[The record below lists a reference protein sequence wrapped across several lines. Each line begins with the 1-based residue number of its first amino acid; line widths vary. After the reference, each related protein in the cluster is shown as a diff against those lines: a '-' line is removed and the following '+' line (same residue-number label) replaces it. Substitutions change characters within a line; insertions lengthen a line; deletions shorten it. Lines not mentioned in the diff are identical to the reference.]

1 MTANFSVAERSATF
15 GALAE
20 ARYDLVVIGG
30 GITGAGVFRDA
41 VLRGLKVLLV
51 EKEDF
56 ASGTSSK
63 SSKLVHGGLRYLEH
77 FHIRLTRESCRER
90 ELLLRLNPHLVRPM
104 PFLFPIYRD
113 RGLPAPFLRMGLKF
127 YEYLAGPS
135 AVRHRLLKPAQI
147 AKYAP
152 TLDTALLRRAALYYD
167 STVDDARLVIEN
179 VLSGVAAGGQA
190 LNYTA
195 AIGFVTDQGRIVGVK
210 LRDQETQQTIEVRAD
225 HVVNAGGIHCDT
237 VRRLVEKVPT
247 SLLRAS
253 KGIHLVVPRAKLPL
267 EVTVAYANRVDGRL
281 MFAIPWYDT
290 VLVGTTDTF
299 DNGDVRTTDANDYD
313 YVMATLR
320 AAFKGFELAE
330 SELISSIAGVRTLI
344 VDPNTNVASASA
356 VSREH
361 AVYDDPSGLISIAGG
376 KLTTYRTMASEIVD
390 RVVGRLPED
399 RRSALKPC
407 STDREPLGGSV
418 DVTAKQNEL
427 ERRFGISADVA
438 THLVRTYGARSHEP
452 IEQQRERRAPCE
464 PLVAGAP
471 FLRCELAY
479 IARTECPLHL
489 EDVLTRRLR
498 VALWA
503 RGQALDE
510 ADEAAAQV
518 GQALGWSAEQQRA
531 EAERYR
537 ALVKRE
543 FRPLPVQI

>member
-1 MTANFSVAERSATF
+1 MTAPFSVNERNATF
-15 GALAE
+15 AALTGAHYE
-20 ARYDLVVIGG
+20 LVVIGG
-30 GITGAGVFRDA
+30 GITGAGIFRDA
-41 VLRGLKVLLV
+41 ALRGLKVLLV

-90 ELLLRLNPHLVRPM
+90 ELQLQLNPHLVRPM

-113 RGLPAPFLRMGLKF
+113 HGVPAPFLRMGLRF
-127 YEYLAGPS
+127 YEFLAGPS
-135 AVRHRLLKPAQI
+135 AIKHRLLKPAQI
-147 AKYAP
+147 AQYAP
-152 TLDTALLRRAALYYD
+152 TLDTSLLRRAALYFD
-167 STVDDARLVIEN
+167 STVDDARLVVEN
-179 VLSGVAAGGQA
+179 VLSGVAAGGHA

-195 AIGFVTDQGRIVGVK
+195 AIGFETDQGRLVGVK
-210 LRDQETQQTIEVRAD
+210 LRDQETQRTVEVRAD
-225 HVVNAGGIHCDT
+225 HVVNASGIHCDT

-253 KGIHLVVPRAKLPL
+253 KGIHLVVPREKLPL
-267 EVTVAYANRVDGRL
+267 EVTVAYSNRVDGRL
-281 MFAIPWYDT
+281 MFAIPWFDT

-299 DNGDVRTTDANDYD
+299 DNGDVRTTDGNDYD

-320 AAFKGFELAE
+320 AAFKGFELADT
-330 SELISSIAGVRTLI
+330 ELVSSFAGVRTLI

-361 AVYDDPSGLISIAGG
+361 AVYQDPSGLISIAGG
-376 KLTTYRTMASEIVD
+376 KLTTYRTMALNIVD
-390 RVVGRLPED
+390 QVVERLPAE
-399 RRSALKPC
+399 RRAALKPC

-427 ERRFGISADVA
+427 ERRFGISPAIA
-438 THLVRTYGARSHEP
+438 LHLVRTYGARSHEP
-452 IEQQRERRAPCE
+452 IEQQSERRAPCE
-464 PLVAGAP
+464 PLVDGAP
-471 FLRCELAY
+471 FLRCELPY

-503 RGQALDE
+503 RGQAMDE
-510 ADEAAAQV
+510 AFKAARLV
-518 GQALGWSAEQQRA
+518 GAGLGWTPEQEIA

-537 ALVKRE
+537 ALVRRE